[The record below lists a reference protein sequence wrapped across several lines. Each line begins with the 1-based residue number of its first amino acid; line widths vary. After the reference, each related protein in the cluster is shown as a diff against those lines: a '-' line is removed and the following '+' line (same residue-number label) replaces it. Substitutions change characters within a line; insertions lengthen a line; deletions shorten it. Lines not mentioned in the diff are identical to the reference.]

1 MGYVVK
7 QVYESGFESTGGYS
21 YGFLAVDG
29 EDDFAL
35 MSTWQDGS
43 VAYIEGDPDALYI
56 KIAGVWTQ
64 QVRTPVGPGPHIELD
79 GVNPFTLIAANHL
92 FARRAEVAPE
102 LEADKYQ
109 YYIRDALPT
118 TEDDNFEGMIV
129 YVKADGETE
138 TPASLSVC
146 TTPGVQELDTVT
158 VTKGAITQAGDITVT
173 LNNEVV
179 TVELVKNDTPSTVAA
194 KIKVAVDAAVT
205 ATEGGIAAWTVTAV
219 GAVLTFKK
227 DATGEC
233 LEPAAD
239 AGATGV
245 TFSDPFDRINEG
257 VDAVWGTLINAAGT

>member
-7 QVYESGFESTGGYS
+7 QVYESGLESTGGYS

-129 YVKADGETE
+129 FVKADGE

-146 TTPGVQELDTVT
+146 TTPGEQELDTVT

-179 TVELVKNDTPSTVAA
+179 TVTLLKNDTPSTVAA
-194 KIKVAVDAAVT
+194 KIKAAVDTAVT
-205 ATEGGIAAWTVTAV
+205 TEGGIEAWTVTAV

-233 LEPAAD
+233 SEPAAD
-239 AGATGV
+239 AGSTGATFGEWAR
-245 TFSDPFDRINEG
+245 PNQG
-257 VDAVWGTLINAAGT
+257 VDAVWGTLINAT

>member
-7 QVYESGFESTGGYS
+7 QVYESGLESTGGYS

-56 KIAGVWTQ
+56 KIAGVWTK

-129 YVKADGETE
+129 FVKADGETE

-158 VTKGAITQAGDITVT
+158 VTEGAITDGGDITVT
-173 LNNEVV
+173 LNGQDVV
-179 TVELVKNDTPSTVAA
+179 VELVKNDTPSTVAA
-194 KIKVAVDAAVT
+194 KIKAAVDADVT
-205 ATEGGIAAWTVTAV
+205 AGDIAAWTVTAV

-227 DATGEC
+227 DATGACTAPE
-233 LEPAAD
+233 ASG
-239 AGATGV
+239 GATGATFGTWARTNQGV
-245 TFSDPFDRINEG
+245 T
-257 VDAVWGTLINAAGT
+257 AVWGTLINAAI

>member
-7 QVYESGFESTGGYS
+7 QVYESGLESTGGYS

-129 YVKADGETE
+129 FVKQDGET
-138 TPASLSVC
+138 PATLNVC
-146 TTPGVQELDTVT
+146 TTPGEQELDTVT
-158 VTKGAITQAGDITVT
+158 VTKGAETAAGNITVT
-173 LNNEVV
+173 LNNEPV
-179 TVELVKNDTPSTVAA
+179 TVTLVKNDTPSTVAA
-194 KIKVAVDAAVT
+194 KIKAAVDAVVT
-205 ATEGGIAAWTVTAV
+205 DKTIAAWTVTAV

-233 LEPAAD
+233 SEPAAD
-239 AGATGV
+239 AGTTGATFEV
-245 TFSDPFDRINEG
+245 DPTNQG

>member
-7 QVYESGFESTGGYS
+7 QVYESGLESTGGYS

-129 YVKADGETE
+129 FVKQDGET
-138 TPASLSVC
+138 PATLNVC
-146 TTPGVQELDTVT
+146 TTPGEQELDTVT

-173 LNNEVV
+173 LNNEPV
-179 TVELVKNDTPSTVAA
+179 TVTLIKNDTPSTVAA
-194 KIKVAVDAAVT
+194 KIKAAVDTVVT
-205 ATEGGIAAWTVTAV
+205 AGTIDAWTVTAV

>member
-7 QVYESGFESTGGYS
+7 QVYESGLESTGGYS

-56 KIAGVWTQ
+56 KIAGVWTK

-102 LEADKYQ
+102 LEADKHQ

-129 YVKADGETE
+129 FVKAEGD

-146 TTPGVQELDTVT
+146 TTPGEQELDTVT

-173 LNNEVV
+173 LNQEVV
-179 TVELVKNDTPSTVAA
+179 TVALLKDDTASTVAA
-194 KIKVAVDAAVT
+194 KIKAAVDAAVT
-205 ATEGGIAAWTVTAV
+205 AKTIEAWTVTAV

-227 DATGEC
+227 DATGAC
-233 LEPAAD
+233 LAPEASAGD
-239 AGATGV
+239 TGATFGTFARTNQGV
-245 TFSDPFDRINEG
+245 T
-257 VDAVWGTLINAAGT
+257 AVWGTLINAAAT